1 MFVKQYVISK
11 EFCEKLYEGR
21 LDEDQITDQMF
32 CAYNYHKDAC
42 QVHMRKKVF

>member
-32 CAYNYHKDAC
+32 CAYNYHKDSC
-42 QVHMRKKVF
+42 QVRMRKKVF